1 MATNREQMRQMK
13 ADMDW
18 ALRHLHRPGK
28 PLSARAGQLLEK
40 ARSNFPAFLTLRET
54 FATLLNGQNAD
65 HLLARF
71 EVQVLPERFPCSARG
86 GEGVPLVQSRLP
98 GSRGEFSGN

>member
-1 MATNREQMRQMK
+1 MATSKEQLRAVK

-18 ALRHLHRPGK
+18 ALAHLHRPGK
-28 PLSARAGQLLEK
+28 PPSERAGQFLEK
-40 ARSNFPAFLTLRET
+40 ARSNFPAFVTLRET

-71 EVQVLPERFPCSARG
+71 EVQVLAERVPCSSRG
-86 GEGVPLVQSRLP
+86 GDGVPLVQSRLP